1 MLGIYIRKSVDHDKQ
16 KSLREQ
22 ELLGIELAERL
33 GSSYEIYN
41 EGIVSGADISAERP
55 KFKEMISDIEKG
67 KLEGI
72 FIWETSRAARNTK
85 SWLVFADILKD
96 NKVVLYDNGMNI
108 DLTDPQQYMFYTQ
121 KAAYDEFYAKLT
133 SQKIKTVLKRNA
145 KNGMV
150 QGRPPIGYRK
160 GENGKVEID
169 PEKSKLIKRI
179 YKDSLNG
186 KGTKVIANELSEE
199 GIPTQRNKK
208 FWASNTVLDII
219 KNPYYKGIRIQGG
232 VEYEVPAIFDEIYWQ
247 KVNDNLKKNRIFSGR
262 GVDHKYLLNKGMIVC
277 GVCGKNYFGR
287 KNSNTKWAYYLCAS
301 RKSRLED
308 CRNRAL
314 NLEVFENFVWDNF
327 FRNGEMYQR
336 VKEAFKKGGSE
347 ERSKANALKLKENQ
361 KSIKNI
367 KKKITSNYQNLI
379 EELVD
384 KENYIS
390 TKNSLESKL
399 QMEMELQEALE
410 KEQQLLN
417 DEKRFLTEIKKDI
430 PMPKEWMGD
439 SNDQYYR
446 RYNERLWRDSLANAE
461 LKSNKQ
467 IIDSSIPFS
476 EKKEIIG
483 KYIKQIK
490 VVFDHARK
498 FFLIEVAFNIPI
510 PNETYIINDLQ
521 DFAGNTATK
530 TIFPIK
536 EMIDYSPYPSGQNIL
551 KKYHRFRKKFEAV
564 TGGPKIHHDVFTGR
578 SLGT

>member
-22 ELLGIELAERL
+22 ELLGIELANRIDKP
-33 GSSYEIYN
+33 YTIYN

-96 NKVVLYDNGMNI
+96 NNVVLYDNGMSI
-108 DLTDPQQYMFYTQ
+108 DLSDPQQYMFYTQ

-133 SQKIKTVLKRNA
+133 SEKIKTVLKRNA
-145 KNGMV
+145 MNGFV

-160 GENGKVEID
+160 GESGKVEID
-169 PEKSKLIKRI
+169 PERSKLVKRI
-179 YKDSLNG
+179 FRDSLKG
-186 KGTKVIANELSEE
+186 KGSRAIANELSEE

-208 FWASNTVLDII
+208 FWASNTILDII
-219 KNPYYKGIRIQGG
+219 KNPYYKGVRIQGG
-232 VEYEVPAIFDEIYWQ
+232 VEYEVPSIFDETYWQ

-287 KNSNTKWAYYLCAS
+287 KNSNSKWAYYLCAS

-308 CRNRAL
+308 CHNRAL
-314 NLEVFENFVWDNF
+314 NLEVFESFVWNNL
-327 FRNGEMYQR
+327 FRNDEMYKR
-336 VKEAFKKGGSE
+336 VKQAFKKGDSE
-347 ERSKANALKLKENQ
+347 ERSKSNNLKLNQNKKNIKE
-361 KSIKNI
+361 I
-367 KKKITSNYQNLI
+367 KKKISNNYQNFI

-384 KENYIS
+384 KDNYIS

-399 QMEMELQEALE
+399 QRAMELLETLE

-417 DEKRFLTEIKKDI
+417 DEKRFLTEIKNDI
-430 PMPKEWMGD
+430 PMPKEWMGHSD
-439 SNDQYYR
+439 DQYYR
-446 RYNERLWRDSLANAE
+446 EYNERLWRKSLAKAE
-461 LKSNKQ
+461 LKSNKL

-490 VVFDHARK
+490 VTFEHKRK
-498 FFLIEVAFNIPI
+498 FFRIEVAFNIPI
-510 PNETYIINDLQ
+510 PNEIYIINDLQ
-521 DFAGNTATK
+521 DFAGNKKTK
-530 TIFPIK
+530 DIFPIK
-536 EMIDYSPYPSGQNIL
+536 PMKDYSPYPSGQNVF
-551 KKYHRFRKKFEAV
+551 KKFNHFKKKFEKL
-564 TGGPKIHHDVFTGR
+564 TGGGKIHHDVFST
-578 SLGT
+578 